1 MHPLLLLVLDRPAA
15 LLRLGY
21 AMSPE
26 GSCVQGF
33 VASQWASG
41 RWLINGFRFDGLE
54 LVGTVMWELV

>member
-1 MHPLLLLVLDRPAA
+1 MRPLLLLVLEGPAA

-33 VASQWASG
+33 VASQRALG
-41 RWLINGFRFDGLE
+41 RWLINRFRFDGPE
-54 LVGTVMWELV
+54 LVGTGMWGLV